1 MRITWGAT
9 VFALAVVV
17 AGAGSYMTPVHADQG
32 GAPAA
37 NITVESFPALMKTIS
52 STQTSLRAKMKEN
65 NLADAAK
72 DAQIIASTFGDVEKF
87 FASRSKADGVKWAQ
101 EGRTGATAVAGALA
115 AGDAMKAQGELKTMA
130 GSCASCHMAYREGGP
145 QAGGYKF
152 KEGSI

>member
-17 AGAGSYMTPVHADQG
+17 AGAATHMPAVHAQA
-32 GAPAA
+32 GATP
-37 NITVESFPALMKTIS
+37 TVEQFPALMKTIS

-72 DAQIIASTFGDVEKF
+72 DAQIIATTVGDVEKY

-130 GSCASCHMAYREGGP
+130 GSCTSCHMAYREGGP

>member
-17 AGAGSYMTPVHADQG
+17 AGAGSHMTSVHAAGQ
-32 GAPAA
+32 APAA

-72 DAQIIASTFGDVEKF
+72 DAQIIATTFGDVEKF
-87 FASRSKADGVKWAQ
+87 FASRSKADAVKWSQ
-101 EGRTGATAVAGALA
+101 EGRASATAVAGALA
-115 AGDAMKAQGELKTMA
+115 AGDAMKANTELGNMA
-130 GSCASCHMAYREGGP
+130 GSCKQCHGTYRDGGP

-152 KEGSI
+152 KDGSI

>member
-17 AGAGSYMTPVHADQG
+17 AGAGSYMTPVHADQ

-101 EGRTGATAVAGALA
+101 EARTGATAVAGALA
-115 AGDAMKAQGELKTMA
+115 AGDAMKANGELKTMA
-130 GSCASCHMAYREGGP
+130 GSCTSCHMTYRDGGP

-152 KEGSI
+152 KDGSI

>member
-1 MRITWGAT
+1 MRITWGVT

-17 AGAGSYMTPVHADQG
+17 AGAGIHMETVQAQA
-32 GAPAA
+32 GAAP
-37 NITVESFPALMKTIS
+37 TVEQFPALMKTIS

-72 DAQIIASTFGDVEKF
+72 DAQIIATTFGDVEKF

-101 EGRTGATAVAGALA
+101 EGRTGATAVAGALT

-130 GSCASCHMAYREGGP
+130 GSCTSCHMAYREGGP

>member
-32 GAPAA
+32 APAA

-52 STQTSLRAKMKEN
+52 STQTSLRGKMKEN

-87 FASRSKADGVKWAQ
+87 FASRSKADAVKWAQ
-101 EGRTGATAVAGALA
+101 EGRTGATAVAGALS
-115 AGDAMKAQGELKTMA
+115 AGDAMKANAELKTMA
-130 GSCASCHMAYREGGP
+130 GSCTSCHMAYRDGGP

>member
-9 VFALAVVV
+9 VFALAVVM
-17 AGAGSYMTPVHADQG
+17 AGAAIHTPTVQAQA
-32 GAPAA
+32 GATP
-37 NITVESFPALMKTIS
+37 TVEQFPALMKTIS
-52 STQTSLRAKMKEN
+52 STQTSLRGKMKEN

-72 DAQIIASTFGDVEKF
+72 DAQIIATTFGDVEKF

-101 EGRTGATAVAGALA
+101 EARMGATAVAGALT

-130 GSCASCHMAYREGGP
+130 GSCTSCHMAYRDGGP